1 MAPISPS
8 TLVFAFCLTREL
20 QIVVGTPTPWAQHQA
35 RNTRIIVENEETAR
49 PLCAGGSGGDLHL
62 LLFSV
67 TFVRASFPNPVEKV
81 VPQPCGEWTSV
92 FVLALSFVSQTFP
105 SWESM
110 KLCLPL
116 DQPQLPHETCS
127 ARARAHLCARWL
139 EEHALMKSTP
149 LSRGDSQDLP
159 MRKFRSRLL
168 ASRAVSDL

>member
-1 MAPISPS
+1 MS
-8 TLVFAFCLTREL
+8 
-20 QIVVGTPTPWAQHQA
+20 WA
-35 RNTRIIVENEETAR
+35 
-49 PLCAGGSGGDLHL
+49 
-62 LLFSV
+62 
-67 TFVRASFPNPVEKV
+67 
-81 VPQPCGEWTSV
+81 PQPCGHSIKQGTPECVLFETSPRPLCSCSAAASEEGNHRLLFSAIFV
-92 FVLALSFVSQTFP
+92 RPILDLFHPGKSKSHPGTLRTSIFVLALSFVSQTFP

-127 ARARAHLCARWL
+127 ARARTHLCGRWL

>member
-1 MAPISPS
+1 M
-8 TLVFAFCLTREL
+8 LK
-20 QIVVGTPTPWAQHQA
+20 
-35 RNTRIIVENEETAR
+35 NEETAR

-81 VPQPCGEWTSV
+81 APQPCGEWTSV

-127 ARARAHLCARWL
+127 ARARTHLLCGRWL
-139 EEHALMKSTP
+139 EEHALMKSAP

-159 MRKFRSRLL
+159 MVKFHSRLL
-168 ASRAVSDL
+168 ASRAV